1 MYRLFAGRLTKM
13 VLTIPRP
20 DQQQSRSATMP
31 ISNNADQQQ
40 CRSATKLRI
49 REMRHD
55 AWQELASGSTLLTA
69 H

>member
-40 CRSATKLRI
+40 SF
-49 REMRHD
+49 
-55 AWQELASGSTLLTA
+55 ASEKCVMTRGKNWLPA
-69 H
+69 PRF